1 MINRQIVLASYV
13 SDAAQPE
20 NFALSE
26 GPVPEVGDGEFL
38 LRNMYFSMEPAI
50 RGWVDGKANYFEPIA
65 IGGVI
70 RGPSVG
76 QVIKSA
82 MEILPKVNMYLP
94 STNGKT
100 IRSATATLFC

>member
-1 MINRQIVLASYV
+1 MLNRHSVLASYV
-13 SDAAQPE
+13 LDAAQPE

-26 GPVPEVGDGEFL
+26 GPVPKVGDGEFL

-76 QVIKSA
+76 QVIKSRNKDFA
-82 MEILPKVNMYLP
+82 EGEYVFALNQWED
-94 STNGKT
+94 
-100 IRSATATLFC
+100 

>member
-26 GPVPEVGDGEFL
+26 GPVAEVGDGQFL

-76 QVIKSA
+76 QVIKSCNKDFVEGDYVFA
-82 MEILPKVNMYLP
+82 LN
-94 STNGKT
+94 
-100 IRSATATLFC
+100 